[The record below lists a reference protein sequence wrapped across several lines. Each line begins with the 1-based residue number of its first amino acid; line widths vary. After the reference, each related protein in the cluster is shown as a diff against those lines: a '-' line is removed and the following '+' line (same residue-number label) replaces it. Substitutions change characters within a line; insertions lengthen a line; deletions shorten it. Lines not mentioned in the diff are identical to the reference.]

1 MDGNVGRGWEGGIV
15 IVYYYYFYSVLL
27 DFFIVKGFI
36 DEFKYKE
43 YIYWDLVEKYFKVE
57 YCFYYIEMDESW

>member
-1 MDGNVGRGWEGGIV
+1 MDGNVGRGWEGWVV
-15 IVYYYYFYSVLL
+15 IVYYNYFYSVLL

-43 YIYWDLVEKYFKVE
+43 ILRFSREIF
-57 YCFYYIEMDESW
+57 